1 MTPATASSV
10 RAIVRFFFGVMQ
22 MTGAT
27 VALICLI
34 QTGVSV
40 VAVMSV
46 TITGVIALISRLL
59 FKRERV
65 GEALARKGRA
75 G

>member
-1 MTPATASSV
+1 MTPANASSV
-10 RAIVRFFFGVMQ
+10 RAIVRLFFGVTQ

-40 VAVMSV
+40 VTVMSV

>member
-1 MTPATASSV
+1 MY
-10 RAIVRFFFGVMQ
+10 RLFFGVMQ

-40 VAVMSV
+40 VTVTSV
-46 TITGVIALISRLL
+46 TITGVIALASRLL
-59 FKRERV
+59 FKKERAREAIV
-65 GEALARKGRA
+65 RKRRG

>member
-1 MTPATASSV
+1 M
-10 RAIVRFFFGVMQ
+10 RLFFGVMQ

-27 VALICLI
+27 AALICLI

-40 VAVMSV
+40 VTVATV

>member
-10 RAIVRFFFGVMQ
+10 RAIVRLFFGVMQ

-40 VAVMSV
+40 VTVTCV
-46 TITGVIALISRLL
+46 TITGMIALASRLL
-59 FKRERV
+59 FKRKRA